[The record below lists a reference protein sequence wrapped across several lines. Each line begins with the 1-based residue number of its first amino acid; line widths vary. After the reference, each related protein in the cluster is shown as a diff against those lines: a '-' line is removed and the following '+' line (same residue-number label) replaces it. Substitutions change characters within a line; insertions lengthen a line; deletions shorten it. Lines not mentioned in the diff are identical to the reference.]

1 MQSIARKEHTL
12 EPNVKKKN
20 KLNKGLKQWLEV
32 SPYILIGM
40 ILVAIFVI
48 YPQIK
53 NIYMS
58 FTDYKIMPGAK
69 SPFVGLANYKMAL
82 VGAEKGNFWLAFR
95 NVILYGVFT
104 IPAGMLLGLIIAVL
118 IGNVK
123 SGSVFYRSMI
133 YLPVLVDWIVV
144 AIIFIYIFQDG
155 KVGLINYV
163 LMQMHIIKSPIA
175 WLQNTWSANVVIWV
189 FGIWKSV
196 GWTMMIYL
204 AGLQGVPK
212 DVYEA
217 AVIDGAN
224 AVQKFWKITVPLL
237 KSTTGFILINLIIGS
252 FNVFLAVYMLTQGAP
267 LGTTDVLQNYMY
279 NQAFQ
284 YFHFGY
290 ASALSVITGISII
303 LLTLFRNKFFKYERN

>member
-1 MQSIARKEHTL
+1 MQSIARKESGL
-12 EPNVKKKN
+12 EFKIKKKN
-20 KLNKGLKQWLEV
+20 SLKKGLKQWLYV

-69 SPFVGLANYKMAL
+69 SPFIGLANYKLAL
-82 VGAEKGNFWLAFR
+82 FGAERGNFWLAFR

-104 IPAGMLLGLIIAVL
+104 IPVGMILGLVIAVL

-123 SGSVFYRSMI
+123 VGSVFYRSMI

-144 AIIFIYIFQDG
+144 AIIFMYIFQDG
-155 KVGLINYV
+155 KAGLINYI
-163 LMQMHIIKSPIA
+163 LIQMHIIKTPIS
-175 WLQNTWSANVVIWV
+175 WFQNTWTANAVIWI

-224 AVQKFWKITVPLL
+224 AYQKFWKITVPLL

-252 FNVFLAVYMLTQGAP
+252 FNVFLAVYMLTQGGP

>member
-1 MQSIARKEHTL
+1 MQSIARKEHAL
-12 EPNVKKKN
+12 EPNLKKKN

-82 VGAEKGNFWLAFR
+82 VGAERGNFWLAFR

-104 IPAGMLLGLIIAVL
+104 IPLGMLLGLIIAVL

-123 SGSVFYRSMI
+123 TGSVFYRSMI

-237 KSTTGFILINLIIGS
+237 KATTGFILINLIIGS
-252 FNVFLAVYMLTQGAP
+252 FNVFLAVYMLTQGGP

>member
-1 MQSIARKEHTL
+1 MQSIARKESGL
-12 EPNVKKKN
+12 EFKIKKKN
-20 KLNKGLKQWLEV
+20 SLKKGLKQWLQV

-69 SPFVGLANYKMAL
+69 SPFIGLANYKLAL
-82 VGAEKGNFWLAFR
+82 FGAERGNFWLAFR

-104 IPAGMLLGLIIAVL
+104 IPVGMILGLVIAVL

-123 SGSVFYRSMI
+123 VGSVFYRSMI

-144 AIIFIYIFQDG
+144 AIIFMYIFQDG
-155 KVGLINYV
+155 KAGLINYI
-163 LMQMHIIKSPIA
+163 LIQMHIIKTPIS
-175 WLQNTWSANVVIWV
+175 WFQNTWTANAVIWI

-224 AVQKFWKITVPLL
+224 AYQKFWKITVPLL
-237 KSTTGFILINLIIGS
+237 KATTGFILINLIIGS
-252 FNVFLAVYMLTQGAP
+252 FNVFLAVYMLTQGGP

-290 ASALSVITGISII
+290 ASAISVITGISII
-303 LLTLFRNKFFKYERN
+303 LLTLFRNKFFKYERS